1 MENTSGKT
9 SSVGT
14 FIGVFVALLLTVGAW
29 FAAPSVLAS
38 LTRQLGNTA
47 TLSPLVMQIIFTVI
61 IFVIGLIISMLV
73 VSVLKPKDARTANE
87 NKLAEERDKMREAQR
102 IERQKRRR

>member
-1 MENTSGKT
+1 MEKTTSKT

-14 FIGVFVALLLTVGAW
+14 FIGVFVALLLAVGAW

-61 IFVIGLIISMLV
+61 IFVIGLVVSMLV
-73 VSVLKPKDARTANE
+73 VSLFKPKDSRSANE
-87 NKLAEERDKMREAQR
+87 NKLEQERDRMREAQR
-102 IERQKRRR
+102 LERQKRRR